1 MSLSDEIY
9 LTMLDNIYL
18 LYISLVTT
26 IILKILYF
34 SLEYFIFF
42 ILIRLVLCSLF

>member
-1 MSLSDEIY
+1 
-9 LTMLDNIYL
+9 MLATIHL

-34 SLEYFIFF
+34 SLKYFIFF
-42 ILIRLVLCSLF
+42 ILIRLVLFSLF